1 MIYKSYLLEQ
11 NINNLNENLYLFYG
25 ENLGLKNDF
34 KDLLISRGKG
44 SEIIKLNQDDILKKE
59 EFFFNEINNISLFEK
74 KKIYFIEQVNDKIL
88 DIIQEVEPR
97 LDKQKLYLF
106 SDILDR
112 KSKIRNYFEK
122 SATCGSIACYVD
134 NEISLKKIILER
146 LNGFEGLT
154 TNVINLII
162 NNCNLDRS
170 KLNNEIKKIHTY
182 FINKKIDKEKLEI
195 LLNIKT
201 NDNFSFLK
209 DEALNGN
216 KIKTNQLLSNT
227 IIDVEKN
234 IFYLNLINQRLNR
247 LVEISNLSRS
257 FGLEDAFSKIKPPI
271 FWKEKP
277 NFLIQIKKWNLKK
290 IQTILSK
297 TYDLEIKIKSDGAV
311 NKNILMK
318 KLLVDI
324 CELANAS

>member
-1 MIYKSYLLEQ
+1 
-11 NINNLNENLYLFYG
+11 
-25 ENLGLKNDF
+25 
-34 KDLLISRGKG
+34 
-44 SEIIKLNQDDILKKE
+44 
-59 EFFFNEINNISLFEK
+59 
-74 KKIYFIEQVNDKIL
+74 
-88 DIIQEVEPR
+88 
-97 LDKQKLYLF
+97 
-106 SDILDR
+106 
-112 KSKIRNYFEK
+112 
-122 SATCGSIACYVD
+122 
-134 NEISLKKIILER
+134 

-182 FINKKIDKEKLEI
+182 FINKKIDREKLEI

>member
-182 FINKKIDKEKLEI
+182 FINKKIDREKLEI

>member
-34 KDLLISRGKG
+34 KDLLISKGKG

-97 LDKQKLYLF
+97 LDTQKLYLF

-122 SATCGSIACYVD
+122 SGTCGSIACYVD

-182 FINKKIDKEKLEI
+182 FINKKIDTEKLEI

-201 NDNFSFLK
+201 NNNFSFLK

>member
-34 KDLLISRGKG
+34 KDLLISKDKG

-97 LDKQKLYLF
+97 LDTQKLYLF

-182 FINKKIDKEKLEI
+182 FINKKIDREKLEI

>member
-1 MIYKSYLLEQ
+1 M
-11 NINNLNENLYLFYG
+11 
-25 ENLGLKNDF
+25 
-34 KDLLISRGKG
+34 
-44 SEIIKLNQDDILKKE
+44 
-59 EFFFNEINNISLFEK
+59 
-74 KKIYFIEQVNDKIL
+74 
-88 DIIQEVEPR
+88 
-97 LDKQKLYLF
+97 
-106 SDILDR
+106 
-112 KSKIRNYFEK
+112 
-122 SATCGSIACYVD
+122 
-134 NEISLKKIILER
+134 
-146 LNGFEGLT
+146 
-154 TNVINLII
+154 
-162 NNCNLDRS
+162 
-170 KLNNEIKKIHTY
+170 
-182 FINKKIDKEKLEI
+182 
-195 LLNIKT
+195 
-201 NDNFSFLK
+201 
-209 DEALNGN
+209 
-216 KIKTNQLLSNT
+216 LSNT

>member
-97 LDKQKLYLF
+97 LDTQKLYLF

-182 FINKKIDKEKLEI
+182 FINKKIDREKLEI

>member
-1 MIYKSYLLEQ
+1 
-11 NINNLNENLYLFYG
+11 
-25 ENLGLKNDF
+25 LK
-34 KDLLISRGKG
+34 
-44 SEIIKLNQDDILKKE
+44 
-59 EFFFNEINNISLFEK
+59 K

-97 LDKQKLYLF
+97 LDTQKLYLF

-182 FINKKIDKEKLEI
+182 FINKKIDREKLEI